1 MGLLPREATS
11 RTRRPGDEL
20 AAGGAVLFQK
30 MAKRVIISGAAGFIG
45 RALCRAIGNDY
56 EVVALSRDATR
67 SAGVI
72 GEYAKTLEWDART
85 ASVWTRQVEGAYA
98 IINLAGENLAGG
110 RWTQAKK
117 ADIMQSRTNSASAIV
132 DAVSGAKNKPAVV
145 IQASAVGYYGSRGD
159 EQLTEDSSLGS
170 GFLADVCRR
179 TESMAARVERSG
191 VRCAAIRSGL
201 VLARE
206 GGALPRFMK
215 PFRFFLGGTLG
226 SGRQWVSWISLED
239 EIRAIRFLLEKPD
252 LKGPF
257 NLTTPNPVTMRQFS
271 RTLGQVLQQP
281 AWTTVPAFVLR
292 LALGQMADEA
302 LLASQKAVP
311 KRLLDAGFAFEHAQ
325 LQAALEAIIR
335 GEDNELG

>member
-1 MGLLPREATS
+1 
-11 RTRRPGDEL
+11 
-20 AAGGAVLFQK
+20 
-30 MAKRVIISGAAGFIG
+30 MAKRVIISGAGGFIG
-45 RALCRAIGNDY
+45 RALCRAICNDY
-56 EVVALSRDATR
+56 EIVALSRDATR
-67 SAGVI
+67 SAGAI
-72 GEYAKTLEWDART
+72 GEYAKVLEWDART
-85 ASVWTRQVEGAYA
+85 AGVWACQAEGAHA

-110 RWTQAKK
+110 RWTQSKK
-117 ADIMQSRTNSASAIV
+117 AGIMQSRTNSASAVV
-132 DAVSGAKNKPAVV
+132 DAVSGAKIKPAVV

-159 EQLTEDSSLGS
+159 QLLDEDSGLGS

-191 VRCAAIRSGL
+191 VRYVAIRSGL

-206 GGALPRFMK
+206 GGVLPRFMT

-226 SGRQWVSWISLED
+226 RGRQWVSWISLED
-239 EIRAIRFLLEKPD
+239 EIRAIRFLMEKPD

-271 RTLGQVLQQP
+271 RTLGQVLRQP
-281 AWTTVPAFVLR
+281 AWTTVPAFALR

-311 KRLLDAGFAFEHAQ
+311 RRLIDAGFTFKNAQ
-325 LQAALEAIIR
+325 LQAALEAMIR
-335 GEDNELG
+335 GQDNELG